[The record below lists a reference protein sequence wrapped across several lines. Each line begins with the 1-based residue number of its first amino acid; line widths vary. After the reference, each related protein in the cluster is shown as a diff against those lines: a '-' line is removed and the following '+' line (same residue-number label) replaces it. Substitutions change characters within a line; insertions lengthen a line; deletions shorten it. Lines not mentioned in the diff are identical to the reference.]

1 MNSEPGHNL
10 YFILYVVP
18 EVDGDIE
25 TVVPEDDDGDELI
38 MVDVEVI
45 MVVVV
50 TGQGVQSQHS
60 GTTTTP

>member
-1 MNSEPGHNL
+1 MNSEPNHNL

-25 TVVPEDDDGDELI
+25 TVVPEDDDRDELI
-38 MVDVEVI
+38 MVDVEIVI
-45 MVVVV
+45 VVDV

-60 GTTTTP
+60 GTATTP